1 MCLCKKSRI
10 PRIAIKDIVV
20 YKIVVPTKNTLNG
33 YKTPYRN
40 CIVYM
45 NNLYHGKFDYQD
57 TLFTS
62 FIRSNIESGYIHSYI
77 SLESLYNYTHF
88 PNMCIA
94 KCIIPKG
101 TLYWIGDKEDIA
113 SRKLK
118 YLDIIVEGNREKI
131 QNFMNN
137 YGNK

>member
-20 YKIVVPTKNTLNG
+20 YKIVLPTKIVPNG

-57 TLFTS
+57 ILFTS
-62 FIRSNIESGYIHSYI
+62 FIRSNIESGYIHSYT
-77 SLESLYNYTHF
+77 SLESLYNHAFFSY
-88 PNMCIA
+88 MYII

-101 TLYWIGDKEDIA
+101 TLYWIGDIGDIA

-118 YLDIIVEGNREKI
+118 YLDITVEGNREKI
-131 QNFMNN
+131 QNFIDN